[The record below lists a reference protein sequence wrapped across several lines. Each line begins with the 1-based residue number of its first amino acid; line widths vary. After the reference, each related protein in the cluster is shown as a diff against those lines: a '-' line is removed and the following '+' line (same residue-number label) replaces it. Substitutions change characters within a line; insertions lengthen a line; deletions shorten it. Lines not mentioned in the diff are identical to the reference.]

1 MFFKWNQFF
10 PGSIRLPANI
20 NLYDDLEDEDLL
32 DLDEYVEYDD
42 IEDNLGESARYLR
55 QSAGPN
61 THYVQV
67 NPYGGSGIFYAY
79 VTYTH
84 LSKGTGAT
92 LCAHIFYCQWHP
104 WKGVW
109 TVIRKSF
116 IFHQSYID
124 NP

>member
-67 NPYGGSGIFYAY
+67 TPMEVLDYSM
-79 VTYTH
+79 H
-84 LSKGTGAT
+84 L
-92 LCAHIFYCQWHP
+92 LHIHIFQ
-104 WKGVW
+104 KTQVVLEQ
-109 TVIRKSF
+109 TVRKK
-116 IFHQSYID
+116 IT
-124 NP
+124 P

>member
-67 NPYGGSGIFYAY
+67 TPMKVLDYFCVCFI
-79 VTYTH
+79 YTSFKRHRSH
-84 LSKGTGAT
+84 LCK
-92 LCAHIFYCQWHP
+92 
-104 WKGVW
+104 
-109 TVIRKSF
+109 
-116 IFHQSYID
+116 ID
-124 NP
+124 

>member
-67 NPYGGSGIFYAY
+67 TPREVLDY
-79 VTYTH
+79 
-84 LSKGTGAT
+84 SKHF
-92 LCAHIFYCQWHP
+92 LHIHIFQ
-104 WKGVW
+104 KAQVVLEQ
-109 TVIRKSF
+109 TVRKK
-116 IFHQSYID
+116 IT
-124 NP
+124 P